1 MVSHTKG
8 PNSKSNFLKNTDSV
22 LSQSLEYPKYR
33 DAVIIVC
40 VVCILISLVGGVY
53 LLIRN
58 TELPLEK
65 VKNFIDTEKARF
77 KKTKPTRASVER
89 KDTKELKT
97 PFYVFIQQTDKV
109 YEYGKLKYTVQKG
122 DILEILIRKKCRSG
136 SGECWKVKNVKTGM
150 TGYVK
155 ADSMKEL
162 HSIGKKSKTE

>member
-1 MVSHTKG
+1 
-8 PNSKSNFLKNTDSV
+8 
-22 LSQSLEYPKYR
+22 
-33 DAVIIVC
+33 
-40 VVCILISLVGGVY
+40 VVCILISFVGGVY

-65 VKNFIDTEKARF
+65 VKKVIETEKARF
-77 KKTKPTRASVER
+77 KK
-89 KDTKELKT
+89 TKELKT

-109 YEYGKLKYTVQKG
+109 YEYGQLKYTVQKG
-122 DILEILIRKKCRSG
+122 DILEVLISKKCRSG

-155 ADSMKEL
+155 ADSMKER

>member
-1 MVSHTKG
+1 MVSQAKDPDPKITQ
-8 PNSKSNFLKNTDSV
+8 LKDIDSF
-22 LSQSLEYPKYR
+22 LSQSPKYPKYR
-33 DAVIIVC
+33 DAVIIGC
-40 VVCILISLVGGVY
+40 VVCILISFVGGVY

-65 VKNFIDTEKARF
+65 IKNVIETEKARL

-97 PFYVFIQQTDKV
+97 PFYVFIQQIDKV
-109 YEYGKLKYTVQKG
+109 YEHGKLKYTVQKG

>member
-1 MVSHTKG
+1 MVSHTKD

-22 LSQSLEYPKYR
+22 LSQSLDYPKYR

-40 VVCILISLVGGVY
+40 VVCILISFVGGVY

-65 VKNFIDTEKARF
+65 VKNFIETEKARL

-89 KDTKELKT
+89 KDTKELII
-97 PFYVFIQQTDKV
+97 PFYVSIQQNEEV

-122 DILEILIRKKCRSG
+122 DVLEVLRSKTCRSG
-136 SGECWKVKNVKTGM
+136 HGECWKVKNVKTG
-150 TGYVK
+150 TIGYVR
-155 ADSMKEL
+155 ADLMKEL